1 MTTLALI
8 CAVVALAAATA
19 ARLDRIARLE
29 ADDAPDR
36 VDRWASETEALAAA
50 LAGPAAAATQ
60 TDLLRWLQDR
70 LGLGPAR
77 REERPEITHRRD
89 ALHDIIADAPR
100 LAHALTRF
108 ADAARRKAA
117 AHGPAIPLNL
127 LALLRTKVNWR
138 ANDLHKSTE
147 RRHARHLRPLND
159 GDEPAP
165 PAVDPALARVLIAQ
179 INRRFGDD
187 DVLAAVLPLKF
198 AGEADA
204 DIARQTGHSRS
215 KVQRALTRF
224 RRWLGEGAA

>member
-8 CAVVALAAATA
+8 CAVVAIVAAT

-29 ADDAPDR
+29 AEDAPDR

-50 LAGPAAAATQ
+50 LTGPTAATAQ
-60 TDLLRWLQDR
+60 TELLRWLQDR

-77 REERPEITHRRD
+77 RHERPEITRRRD

-100 LAHALTRF
+100 LADALTRF
-108 ADAARRKAA
+108 ADAARHKAA

-147 RRHARHLRPLND
+147 RRHTRHLRPLD
-159 GDEPAP
+159 DADEPAP

-179 INRRFGDD
+179 ITRRFADD
-187 DVLAAVLPLKF
+187 DVLAVVLPLKF

-215 KVQRALTRF
+215 KVQRALIRF